1 MEPLV
6 AIVGRPNV
14 GKSTLFN
21 RLVQSRLAIV
31 EKQSGVTRDRL
42 YLKTHWLDRS
52 FILIDTGGIIMEDG
66 DKIEDSIRKQAQI
79 AIEEA
84 DLVLLVV
91 DLRSGLTSM
100 DLEIAGM
107 LRKTRKPV
115 TVVANK
121 ADTPDLYHEGSELY
135 SLGFGE
141 PVLVSAVHGLN
152 TGDLLDN
159 IVGKLPEP
167 PVELKE
173 LEDDE
178 YVIKTSVVGRPNV
191 GKSSLI
197 NVLLEEERMIVTDI
211 PGTTRDAV
219 DSFLHRGEDKFL
231 FIDTA
236 GIRRKSR
243 IYNSVEYYSVL
254 RSFRAMENADVAIM
268 VIDAKEMVTEQDK
281 RIAGHAHENGKGI
294 IIGVN
299 KWDLITKENK
309 TVKEFTQKV
318 RKELTFLQYA
328 PVIFVSAKTKQR
340 VFKMLDL
347 IKKVAE
353 NRERRVS
360 TGVLNN
366 LIREVMA
373 INPPPGT
380 RGKSLKIYY
389 ATQVKGRPPTFLLF
403 VNDPELLHFSYKR
416 FLENRL
422 REAFDFEG
430 TPLRIVTRRKR

>member
-281 RIAGHAHENGKGI
+281 RIAGQAHENGKGI

>member
-21 RLVQSRLAIV
+21 RLGQNRLAIE

-42 YLKTHWLDRS
+42 YLKTQWLDRS
-52 FILIDTGGIIMEDG
+52 FILIDTGGIILG
-66 DKIEDSIRKQAQI
+66 SGNKIEDNIRKQAEI

-84 DLVLLVV
+84 DLILLIV
-91 DLRSGLTSM
+91 DLRSGLTGM
-100 DLEIAGM
+100 DMEVAGM
-107 LRKTRKPV
+107 LRKTNKPV
-115 TVVANK
+115 TIVANK
-121 ADTPDLYHEGSELY
+121 ADTPDLYHQGGELY
-135 SLGFGE
+135 ALGFGE
-141 PVLVSAVHGLN
+141 PVLVSAAHGLN
-152 TGDLLDN
+152 TGELLDN
-159 IVGKLPEP
+159 IVEKLPEP
-167 PVELKE
+167 SSELKE
-173 LEDDE
+173 LEESED
-178 YVIKTSVVGRPNV
+178 VIKTAIAGRPNV

-197 NVLLEEERMIVTDI
+197 NVFLEEDRMIVTDI

-219 DSFLHRGEDKFL
+219 DSYLHMGEDKYL

-243 IYNSVEYYSVL
+243 VSDSVEYYSVL
-254 RSFRAMENADVAIM
+254 RSFRAMEKADVVIL
-268 VIDAKEMVTEQDK
+268 VIDAVEMVTDQDK
-281 RIAGHAHENGKGI
+281 RIAGYAQENGKGI
-294 IIGVN
+294 IIAVN
-299 KWDLITKENK
+299 KWDLIKKENK

-340 VFKMLDL
+340 VFKILDL

-353 NRERRVS
+353 NRKRRIA
-360 TGVLNN
+360 TGLLNN
-366 LIREVMA
+366 LIREVVA
-373 INPPPGT
+373 INPPPSFK
-380 RGKSLKIYY
+380 GKALKIYY
-389 ATQVKGRPPTFLLF
+389 VTQVKENPPTFLLF

-416 FLENRL
+416 YLENRI

-430 TPLRIVTRRKR
+430 APIRIITRKR